1 MAPRKNLFFTLPGEL
16 RTKIYDYVFGQY
28 RVEIIRGKWTVHS
41 NQKQPVYYRLYHRN
55 LRLRNLDNYG
65 LIDSCSKSPPMAL
78 VRTSS
83 QIWRETLLYVYSNT
97 HFVFRSSK
105 VIKMF
110 LNRVSED
117 AQREI
122 RHIELDH
129 TMYYEPELTEHRR
142 YKLVSDVGWYS
153 TCFRMSLAFNGLKS
167 LHLDL
172 DIGDWPIHLETREQW
187 ALPYRFFKNLDYV
200 KVHLTT
206 SFRIG
211 WFGRKFRNPQL
222 WEAAR
227 QLEKEMMDETAWQI
241 KEHERIARNLSSN
254 MRYEERL
261 KDLDVIQWDTD
272 DHFS

>member
-1 MAPRKNLFFTLPGEL
+1 
-16 RTKIYDYVFGQY
+16 
-28 RVEIIRGKWTVHS
+28 
-41 NQKQPVYYRLYHRN
+41 
-55 LRLRNLDNYG
+55 
-65 LIDSCSKSPPMAL
+65 
-78 VRTSS
+78 
-83 QIWRETLLYVYSNT
+83 
-97 HFVFRSSK
+97 
-105 VIKMF
+105 MF

-172 DIGDWPIHLETREQW
+172 DIGDWPIRLETREQW

-206 SFRIG
+206 KRFRIG
-211 WFGRKFRNPQL
+211 WFGRKFGNPQL

-241 KEHERIARNLSSN
+241 KEHERIARNLSYN
-254 MRYEERL
+254 MRYEERF